1 MPLTETDQLTAKLAL
16 LNIPWDKAR
25 WDRFINELTPEE
37 QALDVQLL
45 AGSVVPPAKNEWQ
58 EALNLLLAV
67 LNVGAA
73 IANPV
78 AGIAGAV
85 TAIQALVKS

>member
-1 MPLTETDQLTAKLAL
+1 VPLTETDQLTAKLAL

>member
-1 MPLTETDQLTAKLAL
+1 MPDTTAVTDDLVTKLAL

-45 AGSVVPPAKNEWQ
+45 AGSTVPPSKSEWQ
-58 EALNLLLAV
+58 SALNLLLVVVNTAV
-67 LNVGAA
+67 D
-73 IANPV
+73 IANPI

-85 TAIQALVKS
+85 AAVKAIL